1 MKEKTYTFKTMVPV
15 IGMLLSFLGVC
26 FFTSLYMAKDN
37 NYDNIIYQYFHIS
50 KQLHFR
56 MMYLDISKFQIIS
69 GMNLCSVLFIV
80 CNYFFHGPFMNT
92 TKIECIKQSPFY

>member
-56 MMYLDISKFQIIS
+56 MIPSLTLYEANNSHNPSIYQGYGCFHFCIDMY
-69 GMNLCSVLFIV
+69 
-80 CNYFFHGPFMNT
+80 YF
-92 TKIECIKQSPFY
+92 